1 MEYHDHCLLLIIL
14 FFLIT
19 KNYFE
24 NIQKIQKLLEKS
36 RKNQGKISHSSF
48 WKIFDK
54 YKKYWKSQGK
64 IRDSLFWKIFY
75 KYNKN
80 WKSQG
85 VCHLNTSQKWE
96 PCIYVYKIRLCYVYF
111 MFVPKCKSKRYPSAD
126 FMFNI
131 KTVPVKL
138 FMYL

>member
-1 MEYHDHCLLLIIL
+1 MKI
-14 FFLIT
+14 
-19 KNYFE
+19 FE
-24 NIQKIQKLLEKS
+24 KYKKLLEKS

-54 YKKYWKSQGK
+54 YKKYWKSQRK

-96 PCIYVYKIRLCYVYF
+96 PCIYVYKIRLCYV
-111 MFVPKCKSKRYPSAD
+111 SQ
-126 FMFNI
+126 N
-131 KTVPVKL
+131 VKANDTHL
-138 FMYL
+138 QILCLTLKLRQLSYLCIYKLLDIMIVIVINRF